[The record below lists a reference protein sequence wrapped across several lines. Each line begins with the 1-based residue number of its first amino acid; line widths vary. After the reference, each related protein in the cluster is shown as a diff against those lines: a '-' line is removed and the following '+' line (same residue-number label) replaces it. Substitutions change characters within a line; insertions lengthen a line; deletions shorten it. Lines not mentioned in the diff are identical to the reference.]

1 MSFRFNRDAL
11 NSDGNI
17 LSFEKKENKINI
29 KVKKEDLI
37 LLDLISNEIG
47 ITRSSVINVL
57 LYEELRNYVYKH
69 DELDTKA
76 YIFMKADETALYDR
90 EDRDWVSE
98 LGGWDRVQNILF
110 NRSSDQESDEF
121 KLIKR
126 MVND

>member
-47 ITRSSVINVL
+47 ITRSSLINVL